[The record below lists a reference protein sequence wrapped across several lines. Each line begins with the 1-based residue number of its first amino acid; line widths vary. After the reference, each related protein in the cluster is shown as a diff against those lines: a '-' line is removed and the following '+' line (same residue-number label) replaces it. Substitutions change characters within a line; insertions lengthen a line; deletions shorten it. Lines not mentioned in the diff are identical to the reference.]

1 MIENHVMKANHFLSY
16 SFLFLITFFTTL
28 SCRGGVIINGTRII
42 YPDNEKEITVKL
54 TNKGKYPVLVQNWID
69 NGNSDEL
76 PENISV
82 PFFLT
87 PPINRID
94 QGKSQTLR
102 ISRIKDINS
111 SVNEESIYWLNVLEI
126 PPKPNE
132 ANAEYA
138 NNLQIALRT
147 RIKLFYRPESIKKTL
162 SSTEA
167 AEQLEWS
174 VVDGDLSVTNNSPY
188 HVSLVS
194 IILKYNKYNEVIE
207 GEMISPNSTRKFKT
221 KNTISDISDKT
232 ILYEYVNDWGAV
244 NQVNYSPGKN

>member
-1 MIENHVMKANHFLSY
+1 M
-16 SFLFLITFFTTL
+16 
-28 SCRGGVIINGTRII
+28 
-42 YPDNEKEITVKL
+42 
-54 TNKGKYPVLVQNWID
+54 
-69 NGNSDEL
+69 
-76 PENISV
+76 
-82 PFFLT
+82 T